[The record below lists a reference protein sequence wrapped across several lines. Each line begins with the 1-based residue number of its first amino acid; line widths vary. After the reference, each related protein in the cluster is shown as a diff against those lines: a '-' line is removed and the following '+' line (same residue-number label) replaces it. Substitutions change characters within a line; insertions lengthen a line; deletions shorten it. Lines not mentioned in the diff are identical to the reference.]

1 MSRRRRETL
10 PVHGREQ
17 ELGEQP
23 PRLVLR
29 FALVTAVCL
38 GGAAIG
44 ILGLTRHVNTVAAER
59 SAAKQAALA
68 TQSILPRL
76 VRPSD
81 LRQPVG
87 ERRRERLDSSVGRAL
102 LQQGTLVVSLVRRDG
117 LVTYSTDHRE
127 IGRRI
132 GDASR
137 AASALRGIVTST
149 VTRVADPA
157 HPADTLKALDAYAP
171 MAVDGYGDAVA
182 VVSIDYGEVGAAAS
196 SSFYPIAG
204 ILELVLILLYVLL
217 VPLLSRVSRRLRQQ
231 MTRIRHQAYH
241 DELTGLPNRLY
252 FREYGEQML
261 ARDEGRVAV
270 LIVDLDRFK
279 EVNDTLGHPAGD
291 SLLRAVAARLGNAF
305 GETAVVARLGGDEF
319 GLLAAVD
326 GPADAAELGAR
337 VNEVLHGDFELRG
350 TPIGIEASVGV
361 ALFPEDGDSVD
372 VLMQRADV
380 AMYTA
385 KERRA
390 GSTLYADVPQRADAF
405 QIGLLGELRRALE
418 QHEIVLAYQAKAE
431 IPSRRIVGVEAL
443 VRWQHPERGLL
454 QPGDF
459 LAYAERT
466 SLNRVL
472 TRYVLEA
479 ALADLRR
486 WHERGIDLVA
496 GVNITMF
503 DLLDV
508 GFAAQVER
516 LLRESGMPA
525 EKVELE
531 ITESE
536 IMSDVA
542 RVKST
547 LQHLRDVGV
556 RLAIDD
562 FGSGYSS
569 LGYLKTL
576 PVDTLKIDKSFVLGM
591 ESDERDRAIVQTA
604 VELGHTLGLSVV
616 AEGVESL
623 ESLCQLASIGCDVAQ
638 GYYIGR
644 PESPESLAE
653 RVLAD
658 AANAASAQRLRVVS

>member
-1 MSRRRRETL
+1 MSRTRVRRAPTRDRPE
-10 PVHGREQ
+10 R

-29 FALVTAVCL
+29 FALVTAICL
-38 GGAAIG
+38 GGAAVG
-44 ILGLTRHVNTVAAER
+44 ILGLMRHINTVAAER

-68 TQSILPRL
+68 TESILPTIL
-76 VRPSD
+76 RPSD
-81 LRQPVG
+81 LRAPVG
-87 ERRRERLDSSVGRAL
+87 ARRRATLDLRVGRML
-102 LQQGTLVVSLVRRDG
+102 RQGTLIVSLVRRDG
-117 LVTYSTDHRE
+117 LITYSTDHLQ
-127 IGRRI
+127 IGRRVPEPARVSTALH
-132 GDASR
+132 GVVTSAVTKVAAPSGR
-137 AASALRGIVTST
+137 AA
-149 VTRVADPA
+149 P
-157 HPADTLKALDAYAP
+157 LKALDAYAP
-171 MAVDGYGDAVA
+171 MAIDGYGSAVA
-182 VVSIDYGEVGAAAS
+182 VVSLDYGEVGAAAS

-252 FREYGEQML
+252 FRQFAEQLL
-261 ARDEGRVAV
+261 ADAKRPVAV

-291 SLLRAVAARLGNAF
+291 SLLRAVGARLRHGLP
-305 GETAVVARLGGDEF
+305 GVLVARLGGDEF
-319 GLLAAVD
+319 GLLAEVDDAVHAVELATRI
-326 GPADAAELGAR
+326 GDA
-337 VNEVLHGDFELRG
+337 LHGDFELRG
-350 TPIGIEASVGV
+350 TPIGVEASVGIAV
-361 ALFPEDGDSVD
+361 HPDDGEHVD
-372 VLMQRADV
+372 ALMQKADV

-390 GSTLYADVPQRADAF
+390 GAALFADVPERADA
-405 QIGLLGELRRALE
+405 QQVGLLGELRRALE

-431 IPSRRIVGVEAL
+431 VASRRVVGVEAL

-466 SLNRVL
+466 GLNRSL
-472 TRYVLEA
+472 TRYVLRV
-479 ALADLRR
+479 ALQDLAR
-486 WHERGIDLVA
+486 WRASGIDLTV

-508 GFAAQVER
+508 GFGAQVEA
-516 LLRESGMPA
+516 LLRESGVPA
-525 EKVELE
+525 ERLELE

-591 ESDERDRAIVQTA
+591 EEDERDGAIVRTA
-604 VELGHTLGLSVV
+604 VQLGHTLGLSVV
-616 AEGVESL
+616 AEGVESA
-623 ESLCQLASIGCDVAQ
+623 ESLTQLAAIGCDVAQ
-638 GYYIGR
+638 GYYVGR
-644 PESPESLAE
+644 PETAE
-653 RVLAD
+653 RVAERVR
-658 AANAASAQRLRVVS
+658 AEEETQVAPRLRIVS